1 MRYFYTPIYH
11 DTSLDLYQ
19 PGTVADLI
27 TGEEVVAAAL
37 PTPCSSPMCDKGD
50 GQRFVLC
57 IPEASFEAPGDWQ
70 EKTKEEVNTDYPDL
84 IP

>member
-11 DTSLDLYQ
+11 DSEKNEYT
-19 PGTVADLI
+19 PGYLAPEGVAR
-27 TGEEVVAAAL
+27 AAL

-50 GQRFVLC
+50 AERFVMC
-57 IPEASFEAPGDWQ
+57 IPEASFEAPDDWQ
-70 EKTKEEVNTDYPDL
+70 EKTKEEGNTDYPDL